1 MMRRL
6 KNLQSFPGGMRVF
19 LIVWFGQL
27 ISLIGSGLTNFA
39 LGVWVYQRTGS
50 VTQFSLILLFGL
62 LPSIVVSPIAG
73 AMVDRWN
80 RRWCMILSDSG
91 AGVTTVAIALLL
103 VAGNLQLWQIYLAVG
118 LSSVFKA
125 FQLPAYTAST
135 SLLVPKEQLPRAN
148 GMVQSAQA
156 CAQLLSPLLAG
167 VLLGIIQLEG
177 VILVDFATFLFAL
190 TTLLLVRFPDT
201 KTDAIPKEE
210 KTSLWQE
217 AMEGATYIFACPG
230 LLALLIVFALGNF
243 VAGTVEA
250 LLTPLVLSF
259 TSVTVLGTIQSMG
272 GAGMLVGSV
281 AISIWGGTKPLIR
294 GIFAFDILAHLCILA
309 LGWRTDAT
317 LFSLAMFLFF
327 FSVPIINSSVFTI
340 LLRKVPPAIQGR
352 VFATMQAIA
361 LSCIPLAYVVA
372 GPLAD
377 RIFEPLMAADG
388 LLAGSI
394 GQILGVGPGRGI
406 GLLFITM
413 EIIAILVT
421 VSIYRYPRLWFI
433 ERELPDAI

>member
-1 MMRRL
+1 MRNL
-6 KNLQSFPGGMRVF
+6 KNLRSFTGGMRVF
-19 LIVWFGQL
+19 FFVWFGQL
-27 ISLIGSGLTNFA
+27 VSLIGSGLTNFA

-62 LPSIVVSPIAG
+62 LPSIVVSPLAG

-103 VAGNLQLWQIYLAVG
+103 VVNNLQLWHIYLAVG
-118 LSSVFKA
+118 LSSIFKA

-135 SLLVPKEQLPRAN
+135 ALLVPKEDLPRAN
-148 GMVQSAQA
+148 GMVQSGQA
-156 CAQLLSPLLAG
+156 CAQLISPLLGG
-167 VLLGIIQLEG
+167 VLLGVIQLQG
-177 VILVDFATFLFAL
+177 VILIDFATFLFAL
-190 TTLLLVRFPDT
+190 ITLLLVRFPDA
-201 KTDAIPKEE
+201 KTDVVPKEE

-217 AMEGATYIFACPG
+217 AIEGSTYIFVRAG
-230 LLALLIVFALGNF
+230 FLALLIVFALDNF
-243 VAGTVEA
+243 VTGMVEA

-259 TSVTVLGTIQSMG
+259 TSVTVLGTIQSLG

-281 AISIWGGTKPLIR
+281 AISIWGGTRPLIR

-309 LGWRTDAT
+309 LGLRTDAA
-317 LFSLAMFLFF
+317 LFSLARFLFF
-327 FSVPIINSSVFTI
+327 FSLPIINSSVFTI

-352 VFATMQAIA
+352 VFATMQTIA
-361 LSCIPLAYVVA
+361 FSCIPLAYVVA
-372 GPLAD
+372 GPLAE

-394 GQILGVGPGRGI
+394 GQIIGVGPGRGI

-413 EIIAILVT
+413 EIVAILVT
-421 VSIYRYPRLWFI
+421 VAVYRYPRLRFV
-433 ERELPDAI
+433 EDELPDVI